1 MNWQLLKALSSIS
14 RSFRSCILPRMAAK
28 DKGRKRSLG
37 FSIDALLGPQ
47 PTKMAVLSHHEQVVV
62 VGQSLSCAELRLED
76 SALWRR
82 FNAIGTEMIVTRSGR
97 RMFPTLQCSLHG
109 LQPEQRC
116 ADKTLNELII
126 LFFSH
131 LSSYSLMVDFQCSD
145 RKRYRYSFHQSKWI
159 VAGPGCCH

>member
-1 MNWQLLKALSSIS
+1 
-14 RSFRSCILPRMAAK
+14 MAAK

-47 PTKMAVLSHHEQVVV
+47 PTKMAVLSHHEQFVV

-116 ADKTLNELII
+116 ADKTLNELIFVFLPSI
-126 LFFSH
+126 QLFPHGGFPMQRQKT
-131 LSSYSLMVDFQCSD
+131 LSVFLSPVQMDCGWPRLLSLI
-145 RKRYRYSFHQSKWI
+145 R
-159 VAGPGCCH
+159 